1 MKRQLVQGKPLTG
14 ELLEFALGC
23 INESSGH
30 ELLDEIRRKLRSGD
44 QLTDYESHVFVEVI
58 LLHVRLNVSP
68 AARPTIKESH

>member
-1 MKRQLVQGKPLTG
+1 M
-14 ELLEFALGC
+14 